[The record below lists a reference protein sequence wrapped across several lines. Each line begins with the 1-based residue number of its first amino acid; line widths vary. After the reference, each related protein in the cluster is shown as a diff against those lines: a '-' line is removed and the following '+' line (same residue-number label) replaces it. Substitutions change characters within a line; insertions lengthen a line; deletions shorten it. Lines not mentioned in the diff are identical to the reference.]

1 MNTRLTIGEFS
12 KFGQVTVKTLRHYE
26 KLGLLVPHEVDE
38 YNHYRYYVVSQ
49 IQQLI
54 SIRRLQ
60 TLGFSLEE
68 IREVLNTGTNEPSAR
83 QIEGKIR
90 QTEQQLLEMSN
101 KLSAL
106 RRIAHSLK
114 QINDMECISIQK
126 LPAITVASHR
136 RILKRREDLTPL
148 FQEVINPEIHRI
160 GCRRTLPIYGFTI
173 EHEQEYK
180 TEDIDTEYCLQVDQA
195 QADTPI
201 IKFRQLPEV
210 ARAVCLK
217 HTGDYSTIDES
228 FAEVAGYIH
237 SHGLEIDGEY
247 RIQFVEDIHNQ
258 RNPDKWI
265 TIIQVPVRDKPN

>member
-1 MNTRLTIGEFS
+1 
-12 KFGQVTVKTLRHYE
+12 
-26 KLGLLVPHEVDE
+26 
-38 YNHYRYYVVSQ
+38 
-49 IQQLI
+49 
-54 SIRRLQ
+54 
-60 TLGFSLEE
+60 
-68 IREVLNTGTNEPSAR
+68 
-83 QIEGKIR
+83 
-90 QTEQQLLEMSN
+90 MSN
-101 KLSAL
+101 KLAAL

-160 GCRRTLPIYGFTI
+160 GCRRTLPIYGFSI

-265 TIIQVPVRDKPN
+265 TIIQVPVRDKPS